1 MTRLHFEDFIPGT
14 VTTYGGVTVDEA
26 EMLEFARA
34 YDPQPM
40 HLDPEAAKASM
51 AGELIASG
59 WFTASLNMRMMLDAF
74 ILRSTGMG
82 SPGVSELRWLKPVRA
97 GDRLTGRRLVLARRA
112 SASKPDRGFVQFR
125 FEVINQRDEIVL
137 DQVNLIMFARRDQTP
152 IADEQATFALPEMPE
167 LPAFRD
173 RERVGI
179 PWFEDLALGD
189 RVDLS
194 SVTFTP
200 DSIIAFARSFDAQ
213 AFHLDEAAGRAS
225 HFGGL
230 AASGWQTAASWMGQM
245 ARHRRQAMVAAE
257 AMGIPSAKLGPSPGF
272 QHLNWIKPVLAGDT
286 IRYSTAIAT
295 LRPSQSKPGW
305 GLVRHYNTGVN
316 QRGETV
322 FSFIGSVFWERRP
335 STV

>member
-1 MTRLHFEDFIPGT
+1 MERLHFEDFIPGT
-14 VTTYGGVTVDEA
+14 VTSYDGVTVDES
-26 EMLEFARA
+26 EMLDFARA

-40 HLDPEAAKASM
+40 HLDREAAKASM

-59 WFTASLNMRMMLDAF
+59 WFTASLNMRMLINDF
-74 ILRSTGMG
+74 ILRSAGMG

-97 GDRLTGRRLVLARRA
+97 GDTLRGRRHVLARRA

-137 DQVNLIMFARRDQTP
+137 DQVNLIMFGRR
-152 IADEQATFALPEMPE
+152 EQAPVTGDQSTFALPEMPE
-167 LPAFRD
+167 LPTFRD
-173 RERVGI
+173 REMIGI

-189 RVDLS
+189 RYDLG

-200 DSIIAFARSFDAQ
+200 DSIIEFAKSFDAQ

-230 AASGWQTAASWMGQM
+230 AASGWHTAATWMGQM
-245 ARHRRQAMVAAE
+245 ARHRKQASAAGTAQGVA
-257 AMGIPSAKLGPSPGF
+257 SAKLGPSPGF
-272 QHLNWIKPVLAGDT
+272 QHLNWIEPVLAGDT
-286 IRYSTAIAT
+286 IRYST
-295 LRPSQSKPGW
+295 LRPSQSRPGW

-322 FSFIGSVFWERRP
+322 FSFVGSVFWERRP
-335 STV
+335 TTA